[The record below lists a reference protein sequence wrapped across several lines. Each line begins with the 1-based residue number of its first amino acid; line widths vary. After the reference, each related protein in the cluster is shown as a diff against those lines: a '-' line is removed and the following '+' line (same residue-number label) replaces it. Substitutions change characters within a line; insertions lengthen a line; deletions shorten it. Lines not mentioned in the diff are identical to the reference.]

1 MLYEPKFQMPLI
13 SSWMDWS
20 SYIISIPKTASK
32 KMGALICSV
41 KFLSPEAAR
50 ISYKN
55 WYAGLLVLHLLP
67 LSNPIKPIV
76 EL

>member
-1 MLYEPKFQMPLI
+1 MLCEPKFQMLLI
-13 SSWMDWS
+13 SSWMDWG

-32 KMGALICSV
+32 KMGALICSM
-41 KFLSPEAAR
+41 KFLSPEVAR

-67 LSNPIKPIV
+67 LSKPIEPIV